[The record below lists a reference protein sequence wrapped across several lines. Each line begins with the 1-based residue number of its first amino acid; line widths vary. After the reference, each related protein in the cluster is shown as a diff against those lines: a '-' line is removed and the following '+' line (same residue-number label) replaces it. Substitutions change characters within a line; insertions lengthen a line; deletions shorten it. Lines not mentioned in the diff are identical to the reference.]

1 MTALFRLLSLL
12 PLRALHVLGAALG
25 ILAYALSPNYRKR
38 LRHNAALAGHA
49 GIEWKA
55 ARHAGRMAL
64 ELPYLWMRTRKPLAV
79 DLARIQGW
87 EHVQRALNARRGIV
101 FLTPHL
107 GCFELCAQVLAQH
120 MAITVLYRPPKK
132 AWLRKV
138 VEQYRPRH
146 NLATAPADLSGV
158 RQMLRTLKAG
168 GATGL
173 LPDQVPQAG
182 EGVMAPFFGQSA
194 FTMTFPAKLR
204 QMTGAAMLLVTA
216 TRLTRGQGFEVRFA
230 PFDEELQ
237 ADPAAAAAQINMA
250 MERLIARCPEQYL
263 WGYNRYKLPA
273 KAQEANPS

>member
-1 MTALFRLLSLL
+1 MTALFRLLSML

-25 ILAYALSPNYRKR
+25 MLAYALSPNYRKR

-49 GIEWKA
+49 GIECEA

-79 DLARIQGW
+79 DLACIQGW
-87 EHVQRALNARRGIV
+87 EHVQRALNAKRGIV

-132 AWLRKV
+132 VWLRKV

-182 EGVMAPFFGQSA
+182 EGVMAPFFGQPA

-230 PFDEELQ
+230 PFDDELQ

-273 KAQEANPS
+273 KAQEAIPS

>member
-79 DLARIQGW
+79 DLARIEGW
-87 EHVQRALNARRGIV
+87 EHVQRALNARCGIV

-250 MERLIARCPEQYL
+250 MERLITRCPEQYL